1 MDYKKDDFNAAPLN
15 DTKQRSWALILG
27 GSSGLGM
34 ATAKKLARKGFHIII
49 IHRDR
54 KLDIQRINANFE
66 EITLMGVKFANFN
79 VDGTKIEKI
88 KASIEQIKELV
99 LPEERI
105 SVFVH
110 SIAKGSLKPMFSD
123 SGQMELNR
131 QDFEITLEAMAISL
145 YDWTQALVHAG
156 LFADDTRII
165 AFTSEGNTRAWKNYA
180 AVSAAKVALEAITR
194 NIALEYAPQGIKANC
209 IQAGVTD
216 TVSLNR
222 IPGSAFLK
230 ENALERNPNGRLT
243 TPEDVANVV
252 YLLTTKEAQWITGT
266 VVKVDGGESLR

>member
-1 MDYKKDDFNAAPLN
+1 MEYRKDDFKASSIRG
-15 DTKQRSWALILG
+15 TKQGTWAIILG

-34 ATAKKLARKGFHIII
+34 ATAKKLALKGFHIII

-54 KLDIQRINANFE
+54 KLDLQRIKEDFE
-66 EITLMGVKFANFN
+66 EITLTGVKFANFN

-88 KASIEQIKELV
+88 GTLTEQIRELL
-99 LPEERI
+99 LPQERI
-105 SVFVH
+105 SVLVH
-110 SIAKGSLKPMFSD
+110 SIAKGSLKPMFSN

-131 QDFEITLEAMAISL
+131 QDFEITMEAMAVSL
-145 YDWTQALVHAG
+145 FDWTKALVQAG
-156 LFADDTRII
+156 LFSDDARIM

-180 AVSAAKVALEAITR
+180 AVSAAKVALEALTR
-194 NIALEYAPQGIKANC
+194 NIALEYAPLGIKANC

-222 IPGSAFLK
+222 IPGSDFLK
-230 ENALERNPNGRLT
+230 KNALKRNPQGRLT

-252 YLLTTKEAQWITGT
+252 YLLTTDEAKWITGT
-266 VVKVDGGESLR
+266 VIKVDGGESLR